1 MNAERQMAAKP
12 ATAGAPPRFGVLQRK
27 CAGPGGECEEC
38 QQNVSLQRRALG
50 GAVSAA
56 VPPIVHEVLRSPG
69 QPLDAATRA
78 FMEPRFGHD
87 FGQVRVHAD
96 QQAATS
102 ADTVNAQAYTAGQ
115 HIVFAGSRYAPQTAD
130 GRALLAHELTHVLQQ
145 RTMSS
150 AGEALSSSGA
160 EFEAERNAAR
170 VAADIKPRVHL
181 AARYGMIQR
190 QLNQAEKAPA
200 SAKTTVSLD
209 SPGFK
214 ICQRPALGAQ
224 HAFIATPHREV
235 RYGLMKRCTP
245 KQLLTLLR
253 GNLGLPLSP
262 TAAEKTKESPDPC
275 HGDPECVS
283 CKPRPGVNLGE
294 CLEQAYNAYP
304 AKSEYV
310 VTGPNSNTFAGTLAR
325 TCCDG
330 VTMSTPVGLSWMPG
344 WALSPAS
351 AVEADCPPGK
361 SQCEDP
367 RRPHP
372 FGRALLGIAAE
383 GVFGAVA
390 GGVIGLLLS
399 LIPGV
404 GSVIGAGALIGAGVF
419 GLVGLLAGL
428 KEEIFG

>member
-1 MNAERQMAAKP
+1 MAAKP

-87 FGQVRVHAD
+87 FGQVHAD